1 MAAVIYL
8 LCTLT
13 CLACAVLL
21 WRGWRQSRTHLLLYS
36 SLCFWGLAASNAIL
50 VLDVFVFTEVSL
62 LPLRLGAAFLALLL
76 LLFGL
81 IWEND

>member
-21 WRGWRQSRTHLLLYS
+21 WRGWLQSHTHLLLYS
-36 SLCFWGLAASNAIL
+36 SLCFWGLATSNAIL
-50 VLDVFVFTEVSL
+50 VLDRFVFTEVSL
-62 LPLRLGAAFLALLL
+62 LPFRLLVAFLALLL